1 MWIQIIGIVVLVII
15 SYLIVKRLSNT
26 KKPLPSETESLE
38 ENLVFEEEMSEDE
51 LNAIDESIND

>member
-26 KKPLPSETESLE
+26 EKTLPSETESLE

>member
-1 MWIQIIGIVVLVII
+1 MLIQIIGIVVLVII

-26 KKPLPSETESLE
+26 EKPLPSETESLE

-51 LNAIDESIND
+51 LNEIDESIND